1 MIKKG
6 TVIVVALTAIVLI
19 LGLFL
24 LVKKDEEEIK
34 SFENVWVVSASRDKA
49 VIFMDGA
56 ERQLQCDLPANEILL
71 GCLADIEVK
80 GNEIV
85 SISIKNTKISAKVL
99 AIGSDYIELE
109 GYGKVPKSPS
119 MAVYK
124 RLEDGT
130 SVTRLSQS
138 SIIVGYN
145 QQEFIVG
152 DGKICGALILRE
164 LTVDNIRILLKT
176 TGFSDIYH
184 KEISLTATGDM
195 TVTTIKDSK
204 DIDELKVNEGDTL
217 VINNDSGEFERVKIV
232 PDSGE
237 IIINTISRS
246 QGNPS
251 YEGSLEIV
259 KTAQG
264 FVIINE
270 LDVEDYLKRVVPS
283 EMPYTYGVE
292 ALKVQA
298 ICARSYAYTQLENDT
313 YKAFGAHMDDSTQ
326 YQVYNNTTEKEES
339 NEAIKATTH
348 QILEYDGVP
357 AKTFYYSTSWG
368 KTSDPTL
375 WGSSPDAYPYYESK
389 EISKKCDNIDMSD
402 EENFA
407 AAIKKTDENDY
418 EKDFPM
424 YRWSMEAN
432 IDEYSASVIAK
443 ISERVKSLP
452 DRTRVSAGGVSGKI
466 CAVKVLQRSFGGAI
480 TELTLVFEKGNATI
494 IGENNIRY
502 IMGCIK
508 SDIID
513 NTGNK
518 RNYDLLPS
526 AYCIFSVEK
535 NTVKLTG
542 GGYGHGIGMSQNG
555 VSAMVNAG
563 MKYNEIL
570 DFFYPGTSLVTIEM
584 SLKV

>member
-19 LGLFL
+19 FGLFL

-232 PDSGE
+232 PASGE
-237 IIINTISRS
+237 ITINTISRS

-555 VSAMVNAG
+555 VSAMANAG

-570 DFFYPGTSLVTIEM
+570 DFFYPGTSLVTVEM